1 MTKGFKMQAVFYSQA
16 RNNLRE
22 IINKVCDDFDEY
34 IIITKVELSVVLI
47 SYEEYSSMKET
58 IYLLSSKNNRD
69 RLNNAV
75 EQIENSKF
83 LKKEIDL

>member
-1 MTKGFKMQAVFYSQA
+1 MQAVFYSQA

-34 IIITKVELSVVLI
+34 IITTKDEQSVVLI

>member
-1 MTKGFKMQAVFYSQA
+1 MQAVFYSQA

-34 IIITKVELSVVLI
+34 IITTKDEKSVVLI

-83 LKKEIDL
+83 LKKEINI

>member
-1 MTKGFKMQAVFYSQA
+1 MTEGQ
-16 RNNLRE
+16 
-22 IINKVCDDFDEY
+22 INRQDFDEY
-34 IIITKVELSVVLI
+34 IITTKDEKSVVLI

>member
-1 MTKGFKMQAVFYSQA
+1 MQAVFYSQA

-22 IINKVCDDFDEY
+22 ITNKVCDDFDEY
-34 IIITKVELSVVLI
+34 IITTKDEKSVVLI

-75 EQIENSKF
+75 EQIDNSKF